1 MAILIKENDFTRRVA
16 VPVSDADYNKPNSFD
31 VIKCRLWHRLTG
43 HWHIEWSNWIPF
55 IVCDKCH
62 MKFYANSKRSFF
74 RRGLELP
81 GQIEQEISELIT
93 RKEKDL
99 AAVR

>member
-1 MAILIKENDFTRRVA
+1 MAILIKEDDLTRRVA
-16 VPVSDADYNKPNSFD
+16 VPGMDTDYNKPATLD
-31 VIKCRLWHRLTG
+31 LLKCRLWHRLTG

-74 RRGLELP
+74 RRELELSK
-81 GQIEQEISELIT
+81 QIEQDISEVIS

-99 AAVR
+99 AAV